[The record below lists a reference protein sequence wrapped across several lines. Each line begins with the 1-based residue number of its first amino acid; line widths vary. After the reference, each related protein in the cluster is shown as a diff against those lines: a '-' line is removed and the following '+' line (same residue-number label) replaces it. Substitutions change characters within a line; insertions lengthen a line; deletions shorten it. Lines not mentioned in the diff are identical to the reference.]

1 MNDFLDE
8 DEARIAAVLLPG
20 KKIKELPDVALEHL
34 QTYSEF
40 LKKKLPKDLLLT
52 GRESV
57 GYFSWEEEF
66 ELNDSNDEEYEILR
80 KQRASCRD
88 EFLLIEVKGIDP
100 EHNIVVIVSRVTD
113 HKIFE
118 IPLHDL
124 AVCPP
129 EEYFIIED
137 YGMWIANYNGVWA

>member
-1 MNDFLDE
+1 MSIFLDE
-8 DEARIAAVLLPG
+8 DEARVAAILFPG
-20 KKIKELPDVALEHL
+20 KKIKELPDVALKYL

-40 LKKKLPKDLLLT
+40 LKKKLPKGLLLT
-52 GRESV
+52 RRESV

-66 ELNDSNDEEYEILR
+66 ELEDSSDEEYETLR
-80 KQRASCRD
+80 KQRASCLD
-88 EFLLIEVKGIDP
+88 EFVLIEVMGVDP
-100 EHNIVVIVSRVTD
+100 GHNILVKVSRVTD

-137 YGMWIANYNGVWA
+137 YSMWIANYNGE

>member
-1 MNDFLDE
+1 MSVFLDE
-8 DEARIAAVLLPG
+8 DEARVAAILFPG
-20 KKIKELPDVALEHL
+20 KKIKELPDVALKYL

-40 LKKKLPKDLLLT
+40 LKKKLPKGLLLT

-66 ELNDSNDEEYEILR
+66 ELEDSSDEEYETLR
-80 KQRASCRD
+80 KQRASCLD
-88 EFLLIEVKGIDP
+88 EFVLIEVMGVDP
-100 EHNIVVIVSRVTD
+100 GHNILVKVSRVTD

-137 YGMWIANYNGVWA
+137 YSMWIANYNGE